1 MATID
6 KSKFQFV
13 KRDDFASET
22 IDAPAYSYWRS
33 VMRQFLKKKST
44 TIMLGILVAIVLMS
58 FIYPMFSNFDFNDVS
73 KVNDFSMRYI
83 KPNAEHW
90 FGTDSNG
97 KSLFDGVW
105 FGARNSILIS
115 IIATLI
121 NLIIGSIIGAIWGI
135 SKAVDRVMM
144 EVYNV
149 ISNIP
154 ALLIVIVLTYSIGAG
169 FWNLIFAMTI
179 TGWVGIAYT
188 IRIQIMRYR
197 DLEYNLASRTLGTP
211 TYKIVTKN
219 IMPQLVS
226 VIVTTTSQMLPNFI
240 SYEAFLSFF
249 GLGLP
254 VTVPS
259 LGRLISDYSQNVTT
273 NAYLFWIPLTTLI
286 LVSLSFFVVGQNLA
300 DASDPRTHR

>member
-1 MATID
+1 MSTISND
-6 KSKFQFV
+6 KFQFV
-13 KRDDFASET
+13 KRDDFASEA
-22 IDAPAYSYWRS
+22 IDTPAYSYWGS
-33 VMRQFLKKKST
+33 VFRQFLKKKST
-44 TIMLGILVAIVLMS
+44 VIMLGILIAIVLMS
-58 FIYPMFSNFDFNDVS
+58 FIYPMFSDFDFNDVS
-73 KVNDFSMRYI
+73 KVNDFSARYI
-83 KPNAEHW
+83 KPNGEYW

-115 IIATLI
+115 VIATFV
-121 NLIIGSIIGAIWGI
+121 NLFIGVVIGGIWGI
-135 SKAVDRVMM
+135 SKSVDRIMM

-149 ISNIP
+149 INNIP
-154 ALLIVIVLTYSIGAG
+154 SLLIVIVLTYSIGAG
-169 FWNLIFAMTI
+169 FWNLIFAMSVTTWI
-179 TGWVGIAYT
+179 SVAHS
-188 IRIQIMRYR
+188 IRIQMLRYR

-211 TYKIVTKN
+211 SYKIIMKN

-226 VIVTTTSQMLPNFI
+226 VIVTSTSQMLPSFI

-254 VTVPS
+254 ITVPS

-273 NAYLFWIPLTTLI
+273 NAYLFWIPLTTLV
-286 LVSLSFFVVGQNLA
+286 LVSLSLFVVGQNLA

>member
-6 KSKFQFV
+6 KSKFTFV
-13 KRDDFASET
+13 KRDDFASEI
-22 IDAPAYSYWRS
+22 IDAPAYSYWKS
-33 VMRQFLKKKST
+33 VMRQFLRKKST
-44 TIMLGILVAIVLMS
+44 IAMLGILVAIVLMS
-58 FIYPMFSNFDFNDVS
+58 FIYPIFSNFDFNDVS
-73 KVNDFSMRYI
+73 KVNDFSARYI
-83 KPNAEHW
+83 KPNAQYW

-115 IIATLI
+115 VIATVI
-121 NLIIGSIIGAIWGI
+121 NLVIGIVIGGIWGI
-135 SKAVDRVMM
+135 SKTVDRVMI
-144 EVYNV
+144 EIYNI

-154 ALLIVIVLTYSIGAG
+154 PLLIVIVLTYSIGAG

-179 TGWVGIAYT
+179 TGWIGIAYN
-188 IRIQIMRYR
+188 IRIQILRYR

-211 TYKIVTKN
+211 TLKIIVKN

-226 VIVTTTSQMLPNFI
+226 VIVTTASQLLPSFI

-259 LGRLISDYSQNVTT
+259 LGRLISDYSQTVTT

-286 LVSLSFFVVGQNLA
+286 LVSLSLFVVGQNLA

>member
-1 MATID
+1 MSTI
-6 KSKFQFV
+6 SNEKFQFV
-13 KRDDFASET
+13 KRDDYASEA
-22 IDAPAYSYWRS
+22 IDAPAYSYWGS
-33 VMRQFLKKKST
+33 VFRQFLKKKST
-44 TIMLGILVAIVLMS
+44 VIMLGILIAIVLMS
-58 FIYPMFSNFDFNDVS
+58 FIYPMFSDFDFNDVS
-73 KVNDFSMRYI
+73 KVNDFSARYI

-115 IIATLI
+115 VIATFV
-121 NLIIGSIIGAIWGI
+121 NLFIGVVIGGICGI
-135 SKAVDRVMM
+135 SKSVDRIMM

-149 ISNIP
+149 INNIP
-154 ALLIVIVLTYSIGAG
+154 SLLIVIVLTYSIGAG
-169 FWNLIFAMTI
+169 FWNLIFAMSVTTWI
-179 TGWVGIAYT
+179 SVAHS
-188 IRIQIMRYR
+188 IRIQMLRYR

-211 TYKIVTKN
+211 SYKIIMKN

-226 VIVTTTSQMLPNFI
+226 VIVTSTSQMLPSFI

-254 VTVPS
+254 ITVPS

-273 NAYLFWIPLTTLI
+273 NAYLFWIPLTTLV
-286 LVSLSFFVVGQNLA
+286 LVSLSLFVVGQNLA

>member
-6 KSKFQFV
+6 KSKFTFV
-13 KRDDFASET
+13 KRDDFASEI
-22 IDAPAYSYWRS
+22 IDAPAYSYWKS
-33 VMRQFLKKKST
+33 VMRQFLRKKST
-44 TIMLGILVAIVLMS
+44 IAMLGILVAIVLMS
-58 FIYPMFSNFDFNDVS
+58 FIYPIFSNFDFNDVS
-73 KVNDFSMRYI
+73 KVNDFSARYI
-83 KPNAEHW
+83 KPNAQYW

-115 IIATLI
+115 VIATMI
-121 NLIIGSIIGAIWGI
+121 NLVIGIVIGGIWGI
-135 SKAVDRVMM
+135 SKTVDRVMI
-144 EVYNV
+144 EIYNI

-154 ALLIVIVLTYSIGAG
+154 PLLIVSVLTYSIGAG

-179 TGWVGIAYT
+179 TGWIGIAYN
-188 IRIQIMRYR
+188 IRIQILRYR

-211 TYKIVTKN
+211 TVKIIVKN

-226 VIVTTTSQMLPNFI
+226 VIVTTASQLLPSFI

-286 LVSLSFFVVGQNLA
+286 LVSLSLFVVGQNLA

>member
-1 MATID
+1 MSTI
-6 KSKFQFV
+6 SNEKFQFV
-13 KRDDFASET
+13 KRDDYASEA
-22 IDAPAYSYWRS
+22 IDAPAYSYWGS
-33 VMRQFLKKKST
+33 VFRQFLKKKST
-44 TIMLGILVAIVLMS
+44 VIMLGILIAIVLMS
-58 FIYPMFSNFDFNDVS
+58 FIYPMFSDFDFNDVS
-73 KVNDFSMRYI
+73 KVNDFSARYI

-115 IIATLI
+115 VIATFV
-121 NLIIGSIIGAIWGI
+121 NLFIGVVIGGIWGI
-135 SKAVDRVMM
+135 SKSVDRIMM
-144 EVYNV
+144 EVYND
-149 ISNIP
+149 INNIP
-154 ALLIVIVLTYSIGAG
+154 SLLIVIVLTYSIGAG
-169 FWNLIFAMTI
+169 FWNLIFAMSVTTWI
-179 TGWVGIAYT
+179 GVAHS
-188 IRIQIMRYR
+188 IRIQMLRYR

-211 TYKIVTKN
+211 SYKIIVKN

-226 VIVTTTSQMLPNFI
+226 VIVTSTSQMLPSFI

-254 VTVPS
+254 ITVPS

-273 NAYLFWIPLTTLI
+273 NAYLFWIPLTTLV
-286 LVSLSFFVVGQNLA
+286 LVSLSLFVVGQNLA

>member
-22 IDAPAYSYWRS
+22 IDAPAYSYWKS

-44 TIMLGILVAIVLMS
+44 ITMLGILIAIILMS

-83 KPNAEHW
+83 KPSSQYW

-115 IIATLI
+115 IIATVI
-121 NLIIGSIIGAIWGI
+121 NLAIGVIIGGIWGI
-135 SKAVDRVMM
+135 SKTVDRVMM
-144 EVYNV
+144 EIYNI

-179 TGWVGIAYT
+179 TGWVSIAYT
-188 IRIQIMRYR
+188 IRVQIMRYR

-211 TYKIVTKN
+211 TLKIVTKN

-226 VIVTTTSQMLPNFI
+226 VIVTTTSQMLPSFI

-286 LVSLSFFVVGQNLA
+286 LVSLTFFVVGQNLA

>member
-6 KSKFQFV
+6 KTKFQFV

-22 IDAPAYSYWRS
+22 IDAPAYSYWKS

-44 TIMLGILVAIVLMS
+44 VIMLGILVAIILMS
-58 FIYPMFSNFDFNDVS
+58 FIYPIFSDFDFNDVS
-73 KVNDFSMRYI
+73 KVNDFGARYI
-83 KPNAEHW
+83 KPNGQYW

-115 IIATLI
+115 VIATVI
-121 NLIIGSIIGAIWGI
+121 NLVIGIVIGGIWGI
-135 SKAVDRVMM
+135 SKTVDRIMM
-144 EVYNV
+144 EVYNI

-154 ALLIVIVLTYSIGAG
+154 SLLIVIVLTYSIGAG

-211 TYKIVTKN
+211 TLKIIVKN

-226 VIVTTTSQMLPNFI
+226 VIVTTASQLLPNFI

-273 NAYLFWIPLTTLI
+273 NAYLFWIPLTVLV
-286 LVSLSFFVVGQNLA
+286 LVSLSFYIVGQNLA

>member
-6 KSKFQFV
+6 KTKFQFV

-22 IDAPAYSYWRS
+22 IDAPAYSYWKS

-44 TIMLGILVAIVLMS
+44 VIMLGILVAIILMS
-58 FIYPMFSNFDFNDVS
+58 FIYPIFSDFDFNDVS
-73 KVNDFSMRYI
+73 KVNDFGARYI
-83 KPNAEHW
+83 KPNGQYW

-115 IIATLI
+115 VIATVI
-121 NLIIGSIIGAIWGI
+121 NLVIGIVIGGIWGI
-135 SKAVDRVMM
+135 SKTVDRIMM
-144 EVYNV
+144 EVYNI

-154 ALLIVIVLTYSIGAG
+154 SLLIVIVLTYSIGAG

-211 TYKIVTKN
+211 TLKIIVKN

-226 VIVTTTSQMLPNFI
+226 VIVTTASQLLPSFI

-286 LVSLSFFVVGQNLA
+286 LVSLALFIVGQNLA

>member
-1 MATID
+1 MSTI
-6 KSKFQFV
+6 SNEKFQFV
-13 KRDDFASET
+13 KRDDYASEA
-22 IDAPAYSYWRS
+22 IDAPAYSYWGS
-33 VMRQFLKKKST
+33 VFRQFLKKKST
-44 TIMLGILVAIVLMS
+44 VIMLGILIAVVLMS
-58 FIYPMFSNFDFNDVS
+58 FIYPMFSDFDFNDVS
-73 KVNDFSMRYI
+73 KVNDFSARYM

-115 IIATLI
+115 VIATFV
-121 NLIIGSIIGAIWGI
+121 NLFIGVVIGGIWGI
-135 SKAVDRVMM
+135 SKSVDRIMM

-149 ISNIP
+149 INNIP
-154 ALLIVIVLTYSIGAG
+154 SLLIVIVLTYSIGAG
-169 FWNLIFAMTI
+169 FWNLIFAMSVTTWI
-179 TGWVGIAYT
+179 GVAHS
-188 IRIQIMRYR
+188 IRIQMLRYR

-211 TYKIVTKN
+211 SYKIIMKN

-226 VIVTTTSQMLPNFI
+226 VIVTSTSQMLPSFI

-254 VTVPS
+254 ITVPS

-273 NAYLFWIPLTTLI
+273 NAYLFWIPLTTLVW
-286 LVSLSFFVVGQNLA
+286 VSLSLFVVGQNLA

>member
-1 MATID
+1 MSTI
-6 KSKFQFV
+6 SNEKFQFV
-13 KRDDFASET
+13 KRDDYASEA
-22 IDAPAYSYWRS
+22 IDAPAYSYWGS
-33 VMRQFLKKKST
+33 VFRQFLKKKST
-44 TIMLGILVAIVLMS
+44 VIMLGILIAIVLMS
-58 FIYPMFSNFDFNDVS
+58 FIYPMFSDFDFNDVS
-73 KVNDFSMRYI
+73 KVNDFSARYI

-115 IIATLI
+115 VIATFV
-121 NLIIGSIIGAIWGI
+121 NLFIGVVIGGIWGI
-135 SKAVDRVMM
+135 SKSVDRIMM
-144 EVYNV
+144 EVYN
-149 ISNIP
+149 IINNIP
-154 ALLIVIVLTYSIGAG
+154 SLLIVIVLTYSIGAG
-169 FWNLIFAMTI
+169 FWNLIFAMSVTTWI
-179 TGWVGIAYT
+179 SVAHS
-188 IRIQIMRYR
+188 IRIQMLRYR

-211 TYKIVTKN
+211 SYKIIMKN

-226 VIVTTTSQMLPNFI
+226 VIVTSTSQMLPSFI

-254 VTVPS
+254 ITVPS

-273 NAYLFWIPLTTLI
+273 NAYLFWIPLTTLV
-286 LVSLSFFVVGQNLA
+286 LVSLSLFVVGQNLA

>member
-1 MATID
+1 MSTISND
-6 KSKFQFV
+6 KFQFV
-13 KRDDFASET
+13 KRDDFASEA
-22 IDAPAYSYWRS
+22 IDAPAYSYWGS
-33 VMRQFLKKKST
+33 VFRQFLKKKST
-44 TIMLGILVAIVLMS
+44 VIMLGILIAVVLMS
-58 FIYPMFSNFDFNDVS
+58 FIYPMFSDFDFNDVS
-73 KVNDFSMRYI
+73 KVNDFSARYI

-115 IIATLI
+115 VIATFV
-121 NLIIGSIIGAIWGI
+121 NLFIGVVIGGIWGI
-135 SKAVDRVMM
+135 SKSVDRIMM

-149 ISNIP
+149 INNIP
-154 ALLIVIVLTYSIGAG
+154 SLLIVIVLTYSIGAG
-169 FWNLIFAMTI
+169 FWNLIFAMSVTTWI
-179 TGWVGIAYT
+179 NVAHS
-188 IRIQIMRYR
+188 IRIQMLRYR

-211 TYKIVTKN
+211 SYKIIVKN

-226 VIVTTTSQMLPNFI
+226 VIVTSTSQMLPAFI

-254 VTVPS
+254 ITVPS

-273 NAYLFWIPLTTLI
+273 NAYLFWIPLTTLV
-286 LVSLSFFVVGQNLA
+286 LVSLSLFVVGQNLA

>member
-44 TIMLGILVAIVLMS
+44 IVMLGILIAIVLMS
-58 FIYPMFSNFDFNDVS
+58 FIYPMFSDFDFNDVS

-83 KPNAEHW
+83 KPSGEYW

-115 IIATLI
+115 IIATVI
-121 NLIIGSIIGAIWGI
+121 NLLIGIIVGAIWGI

-144 EVYNV
+144 EVYNI

-211 TYKIVTKN
+211 TLKIVTKN

-226 VIVTTTSQMLPNFI
+226 VIVTTTSQMLPSFI

-286 LVSLSFFVVGQNLA
+286 LVSLTFFVVGQNLA

>member
-6 KSKFQFV
+6 KTKFQFV

-22 IDAPAYSYWRS
+22 IDAPAYSYWKS

-44 TIMLGILVAIVLMS
+44 VIMLGILVAIILMS
-58 FIYPMFSNFDFNDVS
+58 FIYPIFSDFDFNDVS
-73 KVNDFSMRYI
+73 KVNDFGARYI
-83 KPNAEHW
+83 KPNGQYW

-115 IIATLI
+115 VIATVI
-121 NLIIGSIIGAIWGI
+121 NLVIGIVIGGIWGI
-135 SKAVDRVMM
+135 SKTVDRIMM
-144 EVYNV
+144 EVYNI

-154 ALLIVIVLTYSIGAG
+154 SLLIVIVLTYSIGAG

-188 IRIQIMRYR
+188 IRIQIMLYR

-211 TYKIVTKN
+211 TLKIIVKN

-226 VIVTTTSQMLPNFI
+226 VIVTTASQLLPSFI

-286 LVSLSFFVVGQNLA
+286 LVSLSLFVVGQNLA

>member
-6 KSKFQFV
+6 KTKFQFV
-13 KRDDFASET
+13 KRDDFASEA
-22 IDAPAYSYWRS
+22 IDAPAYSYWKS

-44 TIMLGILVAIVLMS
+44 VIMLGILVAIILMS
-58 FIYPMFSNFDFNDVS
+58 FIYPIFSDFDFNDVS
-73 KVNDFSMRYI
+73 KVNDFGARYI
-83 KPNAEHW
+83 KPNGQYW

-115 IIATLI
+115 VIATVI
-121 NLIIGSIIGAIWGI
+121 NLVIGIVIGGIWGI
-135 SKAVDRVMM
+135 SKTVDRIMM
-144 EVYNV
+144 EVYNI

-154 ALLIVIVLTYSIGAG
+154 SLLIVIVLTYSIGAG

-211 TYKIVTKN
+211 TLKIIVKN

-226 VIVTTTSQMLPNFI
+226 VIVTTASQLLPSFI

-286 LVSLSFFVVGQNLA
+286 LVSLSLFVVGQNLA

>member
-1 MATID
+1 MSTI
-6 KSKFQFV
+6 SNEKFQFV
-13 KRDDFASET
+13 KRDDYASEA
-22 IDAPAYSYWRS
+22 IDAPAYSYWGS
-33 VMRQFLKKKST
+33 VFRQFLKKKST
-44 TIMLGILVAIVLMS
+44 VIMLGILIAVVLMS
-58 FIYPMFSNFDFNDVS
+58 FIYPMFSDFDFNDVS
-73 KVNDFSMRYI
+73 KVNDFSARYI

-115 IIATLI
+115 VIATFV
-121 NLIIGSIIGAIWGI
+121 NLFIGVVIGGIWGI
-135 SKAVDRVMM
+135 SKSVDRIMM

-149 ISNIP
+149 INNIP
-154 ALLIVIVLTYSIGAG
+154 SLLIVIVLTYSIGAG
-169 FWNLIFAMTI
+169 FWNLIFAMSVTTWI
-179 TGWVGIAYT
+179 SVAHS
-188 IRIQIMRYR
+188 IRIQMLRYR

-211 TYKIVTKN
+211 SYKIIVKN

-226 VIVTTTSQMLPNFI
+226 VIVTSTSQMLPSFI

-254 VTVPS
+254 ITVPS

-273 NAYLFWIPLTTLI
+273 NAYLFWIPLTTLV
-286 LVSLSFFVVGQNLA
+286 LVSLSLFVVGQNLA

>member
-1 MATID
+1 MSTID
-6 KSKFQFV
+6 KEKFQFV

-22 IDAPAYSYWRS
+22 IDAPAYSYWKS
-33 VMRQFLKKKST
+33 VFKQFMKKKST
-44 TIMLGILVAIVLMS
+44 VVMLGILVAIILIS
-58 FIYPMFSNFDFNDVS
+58 FIYPMFSKFDFNDVS
-73 KVNDFSMRYI
+73 KVNDFSVRYI
-83 KPNAEHW
+83 KRNAEHW

-115 IIATLI
+115 VIATVI
-121 NLIIGSIIGAIWGI
+121 NLVIGVFVGGIWGI
-135 SKAVDRVMM
+135 SKSVDRVMM

-154 ALLIVIVLTYSIGAG
+154 PLLIVIVLTYSIGAG
-169 FWNLIFAMTI
+169 FWNLIFAMSVTTWI
-179 TGWVGIAYT
+179 GIAFM
-188 IRIQIMRYR
+188 IRVQILRYR

-211 TYKIVTKN
+211 TLKIVAKN

-226 VIVTTTSQMLPNFI
+226 VIVTTMTQMLPSFI

-254 VTVPS
+254 ITVPS

-273 NAYLFWIPLTTLI
+273 NAYLFWIPLTTLV
-286 LVSLSFFVVGQNLA
+286 LVSLSLFVVGQNLA